1 MFIYR
6 KVVSLL
12 WIKLFGIKVVTSL
25 HMTEHMNEKE
35 KEKSKRWK
43 RRRTRR
49 MVGKHEHIHI
59 IIGGYKG
66 EVRGCSSCNHHQ
78 SLSNIVYTS
87 ITTCVISKRILSLV
101 NHFIFDV
108 IPFSLC
114 CYVIWNI
121 NIKIVF
127 YYLQKMLDEI

>member
-1 MFIYR
+1 MFIYK
-6 KVVSLL
+6 KVANLL
-12 WIKLFGIKVVTSL
+12 WTKLFGIKVVTSL

-35 KEKSKRWK
+35 KEESKRWR

-49 MVGKHEHIHI
+49 MDGKHIHTHI

-121 NIKIVF
+121 NINIGF
-127 YYLQKMLDEI
+127 YYEPKM